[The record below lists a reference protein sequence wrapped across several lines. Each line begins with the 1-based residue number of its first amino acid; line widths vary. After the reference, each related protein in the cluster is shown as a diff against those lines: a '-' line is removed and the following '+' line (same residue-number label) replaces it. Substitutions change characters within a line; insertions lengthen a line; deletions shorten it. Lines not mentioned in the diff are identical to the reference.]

1 MENSKMKLNEVG
13 KKIVYGWIAALSL
26 IFLFMPYEARFPSGT
41 MNQGYRFFLD
51 APTYSTI
58 QIGTVVIEILI
69 VTLIATALVFLLGR
83 EDD

>member
-1 MENSKMKLNEVG
+1 MKLNEVG

-26 IFLFMPYEARFPSGT
+26 ILFFMPYETHVSNSSGSAT
-41 MNQGYRFFLD
+41 FNQGYHFFLD
-51 APTYSTI
+51 APYQSTVS
-58 QIGTVVIEILI
+58 IGTVAVEILI

>member
-1 MENSKMKLNEVG
+1 MKLNEVG

-26 IFLFMPYEARFPSGT
+26 IFLFMPYEAHYGSAGT
-41 MNQGYRFFLD
+41 LNEGYHFFLD
-51 APTYSTI
+51 APYGSTASF
-58 QIGTVVIEILI
+58 GTVVIEILI